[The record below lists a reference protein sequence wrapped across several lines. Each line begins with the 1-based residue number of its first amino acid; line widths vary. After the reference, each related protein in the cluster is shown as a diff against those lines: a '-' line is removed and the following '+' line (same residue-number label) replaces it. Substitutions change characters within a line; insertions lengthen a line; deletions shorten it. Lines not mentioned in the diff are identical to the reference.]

1 MGLFFK
7 SRWADCN
14 AYKRRCCKL
23 QWIRSLALLFA
34 AGMFVA
40 MRNPCEEQSMDMKAC
55 DAGTKSTE
63 QVLHARTL
71 RRNGLIYSSD
81 SEPGYRRRRV
91 LDEFVYQTTSGA
103 TLRDAR
109 VLKRIRQLAI
119 PPAYTDVWICRD
131 ARGHLQATGRDARGR
146 KQYRYHAQWRQA
158 RDASKYHRMLAFAD
172 HLPPLRATVAA
183 DMQLAGL
190 PRRKVLAALVR
201 LLETSLIRI
210 GNEEYARGNGSY
222 GLTTLKNGHVRV
234 RGEGMQF
241 RFRGKSGKF
250 HNIHLDDARL
260 ARIVRRCQDL
270 PGQALFQF
278 HDGNGAPENIDSDD
292 VNSYIRELTAAEFSA
307 KDFRTW
313 AGTLLTAQ
321 ELHGAGYADTD
332 AEVKARIASA
342 IREVAQRLGNTP
354 SVCRAC
360 YVHPAVLDAYAER
373 KLKLPRGTG
382 KVAQTR
388 LSAQE
393 RALQRLLL
401 RHERQRQTTAAS
413 AADG

>member
-1 MGLFFK
+1 MKG
-7 SRWADCN
+7 CN
-14 AYKRRCCKL
+14 
-23 QWIRSLALLFA
+23 
-34 AGMFVA
+34 
-40 MRNPCEEQSMDMKAC
+40 
-55 DAGTKSTE
+55 AGTKSTE

-71 RRNGLIYSSD
+71 RRNGLVYSSD

-146 KQYRYHAQWRQA
+146 KQYRYHAHWRQA

-172 HLPPLRATVAA
+172 HLPPLRAAVAA

-210 GNEEYARGNGSY
+210 GNEEYARSNGSY
-222 GLTTLKNGHVRV
+222 GLTTLKNGHVHV
-234 RGEGMQF
+234 RGERMQF

-260 ARIVRRCQDL
+260 ARIVRGCQDL

-278 HDGNGAPENIDSDD
+278 HDGSGTPESIDSDD

-321 ELHGAGYADTD
+321 ELHAAGFADSE

-342 IREVAQRLGNTP
+342 IRDVAQRLGNTP

-373 KLKLPRGTG
+373 KLKLPGGSG

-401 RHERQRQTTAAS
+401 RHEHRRSATASS
-413 AADG
+413 AAD